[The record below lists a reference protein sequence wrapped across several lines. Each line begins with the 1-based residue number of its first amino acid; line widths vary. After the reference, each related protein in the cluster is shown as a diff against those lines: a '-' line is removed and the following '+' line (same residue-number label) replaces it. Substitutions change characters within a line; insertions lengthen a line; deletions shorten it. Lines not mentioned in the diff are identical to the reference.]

1 MQRAGTGR
9 RRGAELSRKE
19 FLRLGGA
26 GLAGAALL
34 GTAGCGGSQAGGN
47 ELIFSWGRDA
57 TGVLPGLIDKFN
69 KQNEGNIKV
78 TQRVMPQDTGQ
89 YFDQIRTEFQAGGG
103 DVDIIGGDVIW
114 PAQFAANGWILDLS
128 DRFTDTEEFL
138 PGPRQANTYDGKV
151 WGVPWY
157 TDAGLLYY
165 RQDLLEKSGFSDG
178 PKTWEELKEIAPK
191 VEQDSGVKAGFVFQ
205 GADYEGGVCDG
216 LEYIRTHGG
225 DVLDPNDPS
234 KVIIDSPEAAAG
246 LETWHSMIA
255 DGVSPQAVSTY
266 KETETEPAF
275 LGAGGSVFARNWPYM
290 YALAGT
296 SGYKVQPDQIGI
308 TPIPVAPGNS
318 SSSTL
323 GGWNFFINAASDKPD
338 EAWEFI
344 KYMTDPETLKTNAI
358 EGSRLPPR
366 RSLYEDQEILSKVPV
381 ARLGKEAIIE
391 NSTPRPVS
399 PYYSDMSLELSEQF
413 NAALKGEVSPE
424 EAVNTLQNQLQE
436 IVEQGQA
443 G

>member
-1 MQRAGTGR
+1 MQRAGIGR

-19 FLRLGGA
+19 FLRLGGV

-34 GTAGCGGSQAGGN
+34 GTAGCGGSEAGGN

-69 KQNEGNIKV
+69 KQNQGNIKV
-78 TQRVMPQDTGQ
+78 RQRVMPQDTGQ

-114 PAQFAANGWILDLS
+114 PAQFAANGWIVDLS

-138 PGPRQANTYDGKV
+138 PGPLQSNTYDGKV

-165 RQDLLEKSGFSDG
+165 RQDLLEQSGFSDG
-178 PKTWEELKEIAPK
+178 PKTGAELKEMALK
-191 VEQDSGVKAGFVFQ
+191 GEQDSGVKAGFVFQ

-225 DVLDPNDPS
+225 DVLDPDDPT

-275 LGAGGSVFARNWPYM
+275 LREDGAVFARNWPYM

-308 TPIPVAPGNS
+308 TPIPVAPGNA

-323 GGWNFFINAASDKPD
+323 GGWNFFINAASDKQD

-344 KYMTDPETLKTNAI
+344 KFMTDPETLKTNAI

-366 RSLYEDQEILSKVPV
+366 RSLYEDQEVLSKVPV
-381 ARLGKEAIIE
+381 AKLGKEAIIE

-413 NAALKGEVSPE
+413 NAALKGDTSPQQAVS
-424 EAVNTLQNQLQE
+424 TLQSQLQE
-436 IVEQGQA
+436 IVEQGQ
-443 G
+443 